1 MTILVFILRRSGVA
15 WAAALAAA
23 VVLSGCVSSPRF
35 TTRPQPHRTETAK
48 PVSAPRTTAADASPA
63 TLASESAASPAAERA
78 EVSKESSLLMTQGI
92 ASYYA
97 DEFHGRKTANGETY
111 DMFDLTAAHRSLPFG
126 TTVRVTNLDN
136 QQSVVVRIN
145 DRGPFKMER
154 IIDVSLAAATQLQM
168 MGVGTARVQLDVL
181 EWGDNLYKK

>member
-1 MTILVFILRRSGVA
+1 MTSLDFILRRSGIA
-15 WAAALAAA
+15 AAA
-23 VVLSGCVSSPRF
+23 VLVAAAVLSGCVSSPRF
-35 TTRPQPHRTETAK
+35 TTHTRPHRTETTEPV
-48 PVSAPRTTAADASPA
+48 PVSGTAV
-63 TLASESAASPAAERA
+63 TSAAPAPGAPAAPPAAERTA
-78 EVSKESSLLMTQGI
+78 ASKESSLLMTQGI

-126 TTVRVTNLDN
+126 TTLRVTNLDN

-154 IIDVSLAAATQLQM
+154 IIDISLAAATQLQM
-168 MGVGTARVQLDVL
+168 MGVGIARVQLDVL